1 MIEMNNVDNDFL
13 QALLCASGVSSDEH
27 QPSVL
32 FRKYLSPYAYSVV
45 TDIMGNTLIT
55 SNEQGNYCI
64 LLSAHIDE
72 IGMQVTEICENG
84 LLKLR
89 KIGGVNS
96 LHIIGQEVEV
106 HTLQGKIP
114 GVIVSHSAGNN
125 NIVPDIED
133 CFIDIYC
140 QSQEEAKRIVSLGDY
155 VAFSPNA
162 RIIGDSLISKAVDN
176 RIGVFIISQVFRRLS
191 GKLSH
196 INLAIATT
204 TQEEI
209 GLRGMAVLAQNVA
222 PAVCLNIDVTD
233 ACQMNKK
240 QLPRM
245 GKGSVL
251 YRNADSNPVLRRML
265 ENVANETHIPIQ
277 LAIGR
282 NITGGTDS
290 SRIQLFSPI
299 TAVADVSIPCKYM
312 HTHHEQCSLTDV
324 HACIL
329 LLETFI
335 LHLDTNFPKTP
346 PILTF

>member
-1 MIEMNNVDNDFL
+1 MIELNNVDIDFL
-13 QALLCASGVSSDEH
+13 HALLCASGISSDEH
-27 QPSVL
+27 QPSIL

-45 TDIMGNTLIT
+45 TDIMGNTLIS
-55 SNEQGNYCI
+55 SNDQGNYRI

-89 KIGGVNS
+89 KVGGVNS

-106 HTLQGKIP
+106 HTSQGKRP
-114 GVIVSHSAGNN
+114 GVIISHSVGNN
-125 NIVPDIED
+125 NIIPDIED

-140 QSQEEAKRIVSLGDY
+140 QNQEEAKRIVSLGDY
-155 VAFSPNA
+155 VTFSPNA
-162 RIIGDSLISKAVDN
+162 RVIGDYLISKAVDN
-176 RIGVFIISQVFRRLS
+176 RTGVFIISQVFRRLA

-196 INLAIATT
+196 VNLAIATT

-209 GLRGMAVLAQNVA
+209 GLRGMAVLAQNVE
-222 PAVCLNIDVTD
+222 PAICLNIDVTD
-233 ACQMNKK
+233 AYQMNKK
-240 QLPRM
+240 QLPRI

-265 ENVANETHIPIQ
+265 ENVANEAHVPIQ

-290 SRIQLFSPI
+290 SRIQLFSPL

-312 HTHHEQCSLTDV
+312 HTHHEQCSLIDI
-324 HACIL
+324 HSCIL

-335 LHLDTNFPKTP
+335 LHLDTNFPETP
-346 PILTF
+346 PVLTI